1 MIFVIIVQASGQ
13 FYLLYRVGNFR
24 YRLLS
29 LLDLLCWKLRTP
41 MLRNLSNVILLKAV
55 PSSSQI
61 LSTLFAAFFLREDY
75 IKSQNSQEPMP

>member
-29 LLDLLCWKLRTP
+29 LLDLLGWKLRTP
-41 MLRNLSNVILLKAV
+41 RLRNLSNVILLKAV
-55 PSSSQI
+55 PSSQI
-61 LSTLFAAFFLREDY
+61 LSTLFAAFF
-75 IKSQNSQEPMP
+75 